1 MASVMEVRAL
11 NCEDLG
17 NFLEAEGFHE
27 NILSAFIR
35 NRICGKT
42 FLALTEDDLKELV
55 PVIGDRVH
63 VREILQRERK
73 VIVLTAYISSVK
85 AKIVFYLMPLPCAVF
100 ILLAALLLQWRLV
113 LL

>member
-1 MASVMEVRAL
+1 MASVMEVQAL
-11 NCEDLG
+11 NCKDLG
-17 NFLEAEGFHE
+17 LEAKGFHE
-27 NILSAFIR
+27 NIISAFIR

-73 VIVLTAYISSVK
+73 LIVLFFQV
-85 AKIVFYLMPLPCAVF
+85 
-100 ILLAALLLQWRLV
+100 
-113 LL
+113 